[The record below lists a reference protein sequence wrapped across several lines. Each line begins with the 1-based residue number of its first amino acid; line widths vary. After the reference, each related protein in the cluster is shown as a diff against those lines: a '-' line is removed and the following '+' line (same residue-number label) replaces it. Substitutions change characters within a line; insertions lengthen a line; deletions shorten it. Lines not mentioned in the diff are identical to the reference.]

1 LELEDVNSNVAVRQ
15 YAYKITAI
23 DTCGKETPVSL
34 KHKTMHLM
42 INEAINNH
50 WNLVWMPYQGF
61 NYGSYNIYRGTDSL
75 NMSLL
80 TTVSS
85 NVHAYT
91 DLNNPSGNIYY
102 QIEVV
107 STDPCQSKVNGIS
120 RSKNFNTKYASGL
133 GMNAN
138 VNNDLSMIIYPNPNK
153 GNFVLEI
160 SSSKGEAQSYQL
172 QVYSAM
178 GALVHSEQIEVD
190 HSISKQLHLATL
202 SKGVYFIYLKNEQAV
217 LNARFIIE

>member
-1 LELEDVNSNVAVRQ
+1 
-15 YAYKITAI
+15 
-23 DTCGKETPVSL
+23 
-34 KHKTMHLM
+34 
-42 INEAINNH
+42 
-50 WNLVWMPYQGF
+50 
-61 NYGSYNIYRGTDSL
+61 
-75 NMSLL
+75 
-80 TTVSS
+80 
-85 NVHAYT
+85 
-91 DLNNPSGNIYY
+91 
-102 QIEVV
+102 
-107 STDPCQSKVNGIS
+107 
-120 RSKNFNTKYASGL
+120 
-133 GMNAN
+133 MNAN

-172 QVYSAM
+172 QVYSAL